1 VLVGIV
7 VSLLGGIFVDVF
19 DVGWIIQFFVV
30 VVFVVI
36 GIMVFV

>member
-1 VLVGIV
+1 VYGLWFDFG
-7 VSLLGGIFVDVF
+7 VDVI
-19 DVGWIIQFFVV
+19 VKMGLIFVV